1 MGVAAGAI
9 AGKPAPTGECISNGE
24 AGRQPTLIYLTLRDQ
39 IVGAGL
45 PAMAASQPTLIYLT
59 PHDQPVGAG
68 LLGEGPDVSSQL
80 CQLFIVF
87 PGPVHRE

>member
-1 MGVAAGAI
+1 M
-9 AGKPAPTGECISNGE
+9 GKPA
-24 AGRQPTLIYLTLRDQ
+24 RQPTPIYLTPHDPT
-39 IVGAGL
+39 VGAGL